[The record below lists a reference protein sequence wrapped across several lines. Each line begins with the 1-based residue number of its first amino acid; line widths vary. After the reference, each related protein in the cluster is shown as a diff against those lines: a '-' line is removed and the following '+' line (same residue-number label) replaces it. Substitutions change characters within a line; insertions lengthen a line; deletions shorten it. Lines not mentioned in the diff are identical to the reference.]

1 MPILDLSDIL
11 NILVNMPAVAAPAP
25 SFSLGLIL
33 SQNTVISTTDR
44 VKTYGSVTEMITA
57 GFESNGA
64 EVNAATLYFGQS
76 PAPSQ
81 IAVGVQGAGETP
93 VQAITACRTAN
104 NLWYGFAALGAVDAD
119 IEALAA
125 YAEATPN
132 TVQFYTTSSA
142 AVLAGT
148 ADNVALT
155 LQAADYNRS
164 LGIYSTMTANAAAAV
179 MGYASGAN
187 TGAYNSFTLADKTLI
202 GVTPEPITE
211 GQLQI
216 LEAANINVYTTRL
229 NRFTVFELG
238 VMASGADFGDIV
250 GIDILV
256 KNIQT
261 NVMQLRMN
269 SAKIPLTDAGM
280 AQYDTAITQAL
291 TAAFNAGF
299 LAAGIWDGSTVGTLT
314 NGTAMPNGYSIQAG
328 SVANLSAS
336 DKSAGN
342 APAVY
347 VCIYK
352 AGNIRKF
359 VLTVDVSQ

>member
-1 MPILDLSDIL
+1 
-11 NILVNMPAVAAPAP
+11 V
-25 SFSLGLIL
+25 
-33 SQNTVISTTDR
+33 TISET
-44 VKTYGSVTEMITA
+44 SVEA
-57 GFESNGA
+57 LA
-64 EVNAATLYFGQS
+64 
-76 PAPSQ
+76 
-81 IAVGVQGAGETP
+81 
-93 VQAITACRTAN
+93 ACRIAN
-104 NLWYGFAALGAVDAD
+104 NLWYGFDVLGAADAD

-132 TVQFYTTSSA
+132 TVQFYTTADA

-148 ADNVALT
+148 VGNVALT
-155 LQAADYNRS
+155 LQAASYNRS
-164 LGIYSTMTANAAAAV
+164 LGIYSTLTTDAAAAV

-187 TGAYNSFTLADKTLI
+187 TGAYNSFTLADKTLV
-202 GVTPEPITE
+202 GVTPELITE

-216 LEAANINVYTTRL
+216 LEAANINVYSTRL
-229 NRFTVFELG
+229 ARFTLLELG
-238 VMASGADFGDIV
+238 VMASGAGFGDIV

-256 KNIQT
+256 ENIQT

-291 TAAFNAGF
+291 TAASNAGF
-299 LAAGIWDGSTVGTLT
+299 LAAGVWDGSTVGTLT
-314 NGTAMPNGYSIQAG
+314 NGTMMPNGYSIQIG
-328 SVANLSAS
+328 SVASLSAS